1 MIVLLSAAFGVA
13 SVMGSVDFVMKRK
26 TTKPSPVD
34 DGNGNM
40 VVVPPEYHYL
50 LIQPLGRKKLFGEAT
65 WNSVRGTPLKWQDG
79 NKIQVMGAFKKKN
92 LCLYFKGNK
101 NSPFSVKSCVGMFG
115 GTQAMQIG
123 CAANKSI
130 GKFQDVGTQSKLL
143 PETPHG
149 VVGEPLFTTQD
160 DKSICAVDHK
170 DEAPDSPKDLIYL
183 FDGQNRQGSVEW
195 YNAQDAADQAKLF
208 RISKLVGATNKYL
221 VVRMKPDPPVDD
233 PMTPNTDESDPAKEG
248 NKRINKYEWERNVS
262 DKIAS
267 SALFQWNKNRQ
278 IEVVWPTDARIDGK
292 PICLEMGKK
301 GKMGAFPYKVQKCDR
316 TVDRG
321 TFGCAANN
329 LFGMAWNAKRYTEA
343 DAAGDLDKKAFHEDK
358 LDTLSWN
365 GQDIC
370 HYQS

>member
-26 TTKPSPVD
+26 TKKPDVD

-40 VVVPPEYHYL
+40 VAVPDEYHYL

-160 DKSICAVDHK
+160 DKSICDVDHK
-170 DEAPDSPKDLIYL
+170 DEAPDSPKDLIYKVN
-183 FDGQNRQGSVEW
+183 GQDEVGSVEW
-195 YNAQDAADQAKLF
+195 LAAQDAADQAKYF
-208 RISKLVGATNKYL
+208 RISKDDGTGTNKYL

-233 PMTPNTDESDPAKEG
+233 DQTVEDESKKEG
-248 NKRINKYEWERNVS
+248 NRRINKYEWERNVS
-262 DKIAS
+262 DKEAA
-267 SALFQWNKNRQ
+267 SALFKWNKNRQ

-301 GKMGAFPYKVQKCDR
+301 GKMGLFPYKVQKCDR

-343 DAAGDLDKKAFHEDK
+343 DAANDDEKKAFHLDK
-358 LDTLSWN
+358 LDTLSYN
-365 GQDIC
+365 GHDMC

>member
-26 TTKPSPVD
+26 TMKPDIDVNGVQTPVPD
-34 DGNGNM
+34 
-40 VVVPPEYHYL
+40 EYHYL

-123 CAANKSI
+123 CAVNKSI
-130 GKFQDVGTQSKLL
+130 GKLQDVGTQSKLI
-143 PETPHG
+143 PATPNG
-149 VVGEPLFTTQD
+149 GVGEPLFTTQD
-160 DKSICAVDHK
+160 DLSICAVPHK
-170 DEAPDSPKDLIYL
+170 DAAPQSPKDITY
-183 FDGQNRQGSVEW
+183 DGQVGSVNW
-195 YNAQDAADQAKLF
+195 YNAQAPAEKEKLF
-208 RISKLVGATNKYL
+208 RISKDVSGTNKYL
-221 VVRMKPDPPVDD
+221 VVRMKPDPPADD
-233 PMTPNTDESDPAKEG
+233 PATANVDESAKEG

-262 DKIAS
+262 DKEAA
-267 SALFQWNKNRQ
+267 SALFKWNKNRQ

-358 LDTLSWN
+358 LDTLSWMTF
-365 GQDIC
+365 DIC
-370 HYQS
+370 HFQP